1 MFSSLTTHNSPS
13 GSISRIGIST
23 TIAASTTTYSVNITQ
38 AVLPGD
44 GLILFV
50 SNKGVNTWTSMIGPL
65 DTNNQYT
72 MSGQDNITG
81 SLGAPN
87 YVSRSVNS
95 AAAHLA
101 SWHRVPVGIASGAT
115 FSVTI
120 NAGGGSIFSIYR
132 LVGNSTISSSQQ
144 WQATLTGG
152 NVIAVDTINRNDPLI
167 SGGRSGYRRNL
178 NFLQLNTNPTN
189 NCFQNGVG
197 SNFSLLT
204 AQSVTG
210 VALTQNAQKYDL
222 NYVPNG
228 IQVLT
233 RHASTSFQ
241 AWTNGIFIS

>member
-13 GSISRIGIST
+13 GFISRIGIAT
-23 TIAASTTTYSVNITQ
+23 TIAAGSTTYSVTTNQ

-50 SNKGVNTWTSMIGPL
+50 SNKGVVVWSSMIGPL

-72 MSGQDNITG
+72 MSGQDNTG

-197 SNFSLLT
+197 ANFSLLT

-241 AWTNGIFIS
+241 AWTNCIFIS